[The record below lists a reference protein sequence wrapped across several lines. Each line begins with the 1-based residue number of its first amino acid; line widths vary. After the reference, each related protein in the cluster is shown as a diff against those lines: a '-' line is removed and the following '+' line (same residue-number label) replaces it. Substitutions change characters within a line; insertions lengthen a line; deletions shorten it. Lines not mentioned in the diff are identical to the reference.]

1 MREEEG
7 EEEEEEEK
15 ERDDRKRGER
25 ERFWEDAI
33 MRTVNSETGCEKQRL
48 AR

>member
-1 MREEEG
+1 MEGRMTENGKRES
-7 EEEEEEEK
+7 
-15 ERDDRKRGER
+15 
-25 ERFWEDAI
+25 FWEDAI

>member
-1 MREEEG
+1 MRGEEG
-7 EEEEEEEK
+7 EEEEEED
-15 ERDDRKRGER
+15 RDDRIRGEG

-33 MRTVNSETGCEKQRL
+33 MRTVNSETGCERQRL